1 MNIDN
6 TVTYD
11 FDNSIVA
18 MNKILANLH
27 VLWIKTHQA
36 HWYLISGSEGMT
48 DFLILHDWLD
58 KPLDFLIDMIDDVA
72 ERIVMINGRPVSTTS
87 DISLLSSISEEK
99 IDLLEYSSD
108 SLLNRT
114 VNDFR
119 LLRNEIA
126 NSIKVLDDDGDIS
139 DSNKLQDDL
148 SQINKYIW
156 FMQATLGRT
165 TLDSNLQ

>member
-1 MNIDN
+1 MNIDED
-6 TVTYD
+6 VTYN

-18 MNKILANLH
+18 MNKLLANLH
-27 VLWIKTHQA
+27 VLWVKTHQA
-36 HWYLISGSEGMT
+36 HWYLISSSGGMT

-58 KPLDFLIDMIDDVA
+58 KPLDFLIDMIDDIA
-72 ERIVMINGRPVSTTS
+72 ERIIMINGRPASTLS
-87 DISLLSSISEEK
+87 DISNLSSISEEK

-108 SLLNRT
+108 YLLNRT

-119 LLRNEIA
+119 LLRNELA
-126 NSIKVLDDDGDIS
+126 NSIKTLDEDGDVS

-148 SQINKYIW
+148 SEINKYIW